1 MVETRLASSGFSHG
15 QGLHSLGWRGPQPCL
30 PEQLVSDGGG
40 LGEGLCPV
48 HPVACRHSWLPESP
62 PHPQPQRYSGCFLP
76 CTQRQGRA

>member
-30 PEQLVSDGGG
+30 PEQLVSDGG